1 MGTFQPRF
9 IAVNDYSEFITELSA
24 FRRLMDRRVPEEFL
38 AQQTIGNPMLPSDL
52 KSLASVCKEKPFTVS
67 ATNKSLF
74 HYHNL
79 VLSQLANPA
88 QWLHI
93 PIVDSLSFTAR
104 ASKAELI
111 RLTKALETKLITDRL
126 NIRPRKKCSKEYAEE
141 KKIRNYYKK
150 TVGIRYRTDRGLSEP
165 IYFSFGLKTK
175 DNNLSLKPLRF
186 SYNPARFEPETLE
199 KIFEALSELKLFDCL
214 LKTLQKAVITRVD
227 LAIDTVGIPVPML
240 IVGQANV
247 CKYKT
252 YTNHAHIDYG
262 DINAA
267 TQYIGGIDKT
277 HILIY
282 DKVLKQLVKEQ
293 KHITVLLSPEGNPFV
308 LSRYEWCY
316 KPQGNNGRKI
326 KLKNLH
332 KVTYM
337 FRGKKFFSPLLYR
350 EFGKDKQTFLEDG
363 VLNTLAKQS
372 KYIAVPNK
380 PRPIKPDSVQKKQQY
395 RMGQINIMLKKL
407 EKYKLHIDHDW
418 FKAQQTRTLTELY
431 DCMIHFSK
439 N

>member
-9 IAVNDYSEFITELSA
+9 IAVNDYSGFITELSA
-24 FRRLMDRRVPEEFL
+24 FRRLMDRRVPKEFL
-38 AQQTIGNPMLPSDL
+38 AQQSIGNPMLPSDL

-79 VLSQLANPA
+79 VASQLANPA

-104 ASKAELI
+104 SSKAELK
-111 RLTKALETKLITDRL
+111 RLTKTLETKLITDRL
-126 NIRPRKKCSKEYAEE
+126 NIRPRRKCSKEYAEE

-175 DNNLSLKPLRF
+175 DNDLSLKPLRF

-199 KIFEALSELKLFDCL
+199 KIFEALSDLKLFDCL

-247 CKYKT
+247 CNYKT

-267 TQYIGGIDKT
+267 TQYIGGLDKT
-277 HILIY
+277 HILVY
-282 DKVLKQLVKEQ
+282 DKVLKQLVKKQ

-326 KLKNLH
+326 KLKDLNTI
-332 KVTYM
+332 TYM

-350 EFGKDKQTFLEDG
+350 EFDEDKQTFLEDG
-363 VLNTLAKQS
+363 VINTLAKQS
-372 KYIAVPNK
+372 KLITVPNK
-380 PRPIKPDSVQKKQQY
+380 PRPLKRDSAQKKQRY
-395 RMGQINIMLKKL
+395 RMDQINIMLKKL

-431 DCMIHFSK
+431 DCMVHFSK